1 MNKLEIAM
9 KMIGCVVVALIFVGL
24 FNLPMME
31 TLIPFILVGAAITL
45 ALYVINAFKTKNYG
59 RMIISVPTKDDL
71 EKTAK
76 WLDAH
81 NIHYSKKEAE
91 GDVKFI
97 KLIEKSLSEGGVK

>member
-59 RMIISVPTKDDL
+59 RMITIL
-71 EKTAK
+71 ILA
-76 WLDAH
+76 
-81 NIHYSKKEAE
+81 
-91 GDVKFI
+91 GFI
-97 KLIEKSLSEGGVK
+97 GVILIYNNVL